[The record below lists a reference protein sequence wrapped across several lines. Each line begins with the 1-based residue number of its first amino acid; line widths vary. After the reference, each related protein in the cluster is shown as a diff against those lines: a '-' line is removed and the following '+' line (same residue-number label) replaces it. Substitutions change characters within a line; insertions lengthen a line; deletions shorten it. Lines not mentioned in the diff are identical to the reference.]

1 MQPAA
6 CGRAMGRGGHLQ
18 QLCFARSEAVL
29 LDLLATQ
36 AALSLQTALC
46 RLQARL
52 DDCLQRNTKQLVLRV
67 QALARG
73 FIVSPCH
80 GQPRGYNAIVPFR
93 VCACITM
100 PPRTIHSA
108 AIRRIVPLT
117 PVDE

>member
-1 MQPAA
+1 M
-6 CGRAMGRGGHLQ
+6 
-18 QLCFARSEAVL
+18 
-29 LDLLATQ
+29 ATQ

-93 VCACITM
+93 VCEWHMHHDAPAHHSFCRNQTHRAAHACG
-100 PPRTIHSA
+100 RVA
-108 AIRRIVPLT
+108 AILMAARTRSARST
-117 PVDE
+117 